1 MLIIRPIFQA
11 PDCYPLLERGFKD
24 YIIKWMD
31 PEEIK
36 VLIENG
42 LPSSTVAVRGDGT
55 HFEAIV
61 VSRDFEGKSLIEQH
75 QIVYS
80 ALGEAMKE
88 QIHAISLK
96 TYTPHQWERKQNK
109 E

>member
-1 MLIIRPIFQA
+1 
-11 PDCYPLLERGFKD
+11 
-24 YIIKWMD
+24 MD

-61 VSRDFEGKSLIEQH
+61 VSSDFEGKSLIEQH

>member
-1 MLIIRPIFQA
+1 
-11 PDCYPLLERGFKD
+11 
-24 YIIKWMD
+24 MD

-36 VLIENG
+36 VLIEKG
-42 LPSSTVAVRGDGT
+42 LPSSTVTVQGDGT

-75 QIVYS
+75 QIVYN
-80 ALGEAMKE
+80 ALGDAMKE
-88 QIHAISLK
+88 QIHALSLK
-96 TYTPHQWERKQNK
+96 TYTPHQWERKRNK

>member
-1 MLIIRPIFQA
+1 
-11 PDCYPLLERGFKD
+11 
-24 YIIKWMD
+24 MD

-36 VLIENG
+36 VLIEKG
-42 LPSSTVAVRGDGT
+42 LPSSTVAVQGDGT

-75 QIVYS
+75 QIVYN
-80 ALGEAMKE
+80 ALGDAMKE
-88 QIHAISLK
+88 QIHALSLK
-96 TYTPHQWERKQNK
+96 TYTPHQWERKQIK

>member
-1 MLIIRPIFQA
+1 
-11 PDCYPLLERGFKD
+11 
-24 YIIKWMD
+24 MD
-31 PEEIK
+31 PEQIK
-36 VLIENG
+36 VLIEKR
-42 LPSSTVAVRGDGT
+42 LPSSTAAVQGDGT

-61 VSRDFEGKSLIEQH
+61 VSSDFEGKSLIEQH

-80 ALGEAMKE
+80 ALGDAMKE

-96 TYTPHQWERKQNK
+96 TYTPSQWERKQIK